1 MTLDSAIYEGDVVH
15 ERLRPKRHRLKYH
28 VYSLL
33 LDLDEL
39 PALARHFRLVG
50 YNQWAPLAFYDRDH
64 GPADGSPLRPWV
76 EDHLAKAGLP
86 IDGGPIRLL
95 CYPRVFGYVFN
106 PLSVYFCYTRDG
118 QLQAILYEVCNTFKE
133 RHTYAIAVNGN
144 RERVIRQRVAKSM
157 YVSPFIGMDT
167 AYNFRIIPP
176 AARTNIVIR
185 QEDAEGL
192 LLAASFTGARQEMT
206 GWSLT
211 KILCRFPLLTLKIML
226 GIHWEAL
233 RLWLM
238 GLKVFAHEPAAN
250 PVESSIGN
258 PTTSKS

>member
-1 MTLDSAIYEGDVVH
+1 MTLHSAIYEGDVVH

-33 LDLDEL
+33 LDIDEL
-39 PALARHFRLVG
+39 PALAHRFWLIG
-50 YNQWAPLAFYDRDH
+50 YNRWAPLSFYDRDH
-64 GPADGSPLRPWV
+64 GLADGSPLRLWV
-76 EDHLAKAGLP
+76 EDHLMKAGLP

-95 CYPRVFGYVFN
+95 CYPRIFGYVFN
-106 PLSVYFCYTRDG
+106 PLSVYFCYTKDG

-133 RHTYAIAVNGN
+133 RHTYVIAVNGTS
-144 RERVIRQRVAKSM
+144 EQVIRQRVTKSM

-167 AYNFRIIPP
+167 DYHFRIIPP
-176 AARTNIVIR
+176 AARTSVVIR

-192 LLAASFTGARQEMT
+192 LLTASFAGTRQAMT

-211 KILCRFPLLTLKIML
+211 MILCRFPLLTLKIMV

-233 RLWLM
+233 RLWLK
-238 GLKVFAHEPAAN
+238 GLRVIAHEPAAN
-250 PVESSIGN
+250 PIESSIGH
-258 PTTSKS
+258 PTTSKP